1 MSYEVSLTKEAER
14 DLEEIY
20 FYMADHKTRVSADL
34 VLDRLVMATE
44 WLRTSP
50 ERGVH
55 VDELR
60 PLGITEY
67 RQVYLRPYRLIH
79 RVHAT
84 HVVVYVIADGR
95 RDMAMLLSRRLL
107 DP

>member
-1 MSYEVSLTKEAER
+1 MSYEVSLTKDAER

-20 FYMADHKTRVSADL
+20 LSIADRNTKVRADL
-34 VLDRLVMATE
+34 VLDRLVKGAE
-44 WLRTSP
+44 ALGTSP

-60 PLGITEY
+60 PLGVTEY
-67 RQVYLRPYRLIH
+67 RQVFLRPYRLIH
-79 RVHAT
+79 RVHAE

-95 RDMAMLLSRRLL
+95 RDMGMLLSRRLL
-107 DP
+107 AT